1 VADRGDEGR
10 QQYPRGRVEDGLVA
24 RFPCVRSGGAWWRS
38 VGAVAVRGAHGSS
51 EAVARRDS
59 TGALGV
65 LGLSGRRG
73 SQATEA
79 ARPGVMMATSG
90 GDRVRWRPRTA
101 AKDAWAR
108 RLKMKCSRTQTKKC
122 LIQKTRKGNLVVS
135 EPIYIHRLTDE
146 YRWVVLH
153 QPYHHIFVSDVASP
167 MNIWGQSKSIQAP

>member
-1 VADRGDEGR
+1 VVDRGDEGR

-24 RFPCVRSGGAWWRS
+24 RVPCVRSGGAWWRL
-38 VGAVAVRGAHGSS
+38 VGAVAVRGAHGSG

-73 SQATEA
+73 SRATEA
-79 ARPGVMMATSG
+79 AQPGVMMATSDG
-90 GDRVRWRPRTA
+90 GEGCVGTTA
-101 AKDAWAR
+101 KNEVFANPNEEVFDP
-108 RLKMKCSRTQTKKC
+108 
-122 LIQKTRKGNLVVS
+122 KTRKGNLAVS

-167 MNIWGQSKSIQAP
+167 TNIWGQSKSIQAP